1 MKIAIVEVVSSLIP
15 PPRQPISQD
24 TPTQPWT
31 MSWVTWSFT
40 MATRELRTAK
50 IAYSSQPHRMSLAVG
65 NMQAVAQSLLLEAC
79 ESVSTHSKV

>member
-1 MKIAIVEVVSSLIP
+1 MKISIVEVVSSLIP

-50 IAYSSQPHRMSLAVG
+50 TAYSSQPHRMLLAVG
-65 NMQAVAQSLLLEAC
+65 NMQAVTQSLLTEAR
-79 ESVSTHSKV
+79 ESVSAHSKV